1 MSRIK
6 VLHVLDKID
15 INSGVSSV
23 VLNYYTHIDKN
34 KIQFDFVVHREVENV
49 LEKDLRKKGA
59 HIYQMPSYSIKN
71 FLTYEKEFLEIIQK
85 SHCQIVH
92 CHVPHE
98 AFFCL
103 KVAKKAGIASRIIH
117 SHNSYGADSFKKNI
131 RNFLLSRLGKYYAN
145 MIFACSDKALFYL
158 VGKGKRKSQRI
169 FRINNAVDSKR
180 FLADKKLRQEM
191 RRTLQLEGKFVLGHV
206 GRFAPQKNH
215 KFLVDVLEGLSKRR
229 MNTVL
234 LLIGTGELK
243 EEIVEY
249 VKQKQMEDRVY
260 FIENIFSIE
269 DYFQCMDIF
278 LLPSFYEGLPV
289 VAVEAQAA
297 GLPCLLSNT
306 ISKMIS
312 LTKETKQLSIK
323 EIEPWVLACL
333 EYQIEEVHE
342 DTRRQIKRAGYDIET
357 ESKRLEK
364 IYQDILRKNEKS
376 TDFNVHL

>member
-1 MSRIK
+1 MNKIK
-6 VLHVLDKID
+6 VLHVMDRID

-23 VLNYYTHIDKN
+23 VLNYYTHIDKS

-49 LEKDLRKKGA
+49 LEKELRENGA
-59 HIYQMPSYSIKN
+59 HIYQMPSYSVKS

-103 KVAKKAGIASRIIH
+103 KAAKKAGISSRIIH
-117 SHNSYGADSFKKNI
+117 SHNSFGADSFKKNI
-131 RNFLLSRLGKYYAN
+131 RNVILSRLGKYYAN
-145 MIFACSDKALFYL
+145 IIFACSDKALCYL
-158 VGKGKRKSQRI
+158 GEKGKSQRV

-191 RRTLQLEGKFVLGHV
+191 RKKLQLEGKFVLGHV
-206 GRFAPQKNH
+206 GRFVPQKNH
-215 KFLVDVLEGLSKRR
+215 KFLVDVLEGISKRR
-229 MNTVL
+229 ANTVL

-243 EEIVEY
+243 EEIIEY
-249 VKQKQMEDRVY
+249 VRRKQMEDRVY

-297 GLPCLLSNT
+297 GLPCLLSDT
-306 ISKMIS
+306 ISKMVS
-312 LTKETKQLSIK
+312 LTKETKQISIK

-376 TDFNVHL
+376 TDLNVHL

>member
-1 MSRIK
+1 MNKIK
-6 VLHVLDKID
+6 VLHVMDRID

-23 VLNYYTHIDKN
+23 VLNYYTHIDKS

-49 LEKDLRKKGA
+49 LEKELRENGA
-59 HIYQMPSYSIKN
+59 HIYQMPSYSVKN
-71 FLTYEKEFLEIIQK
+71 FLTYEKEFLEIVQK

-103 KVAKKAGIASRIIH
+103 KAAKKAGISSRIIH
-117 SHNSYGADSFKKNI
+117 SHNSFGADSFKKNI
-131 RNFLLSRLGKYYAN
+131 RNVILSRLGKYYAN
-145 MIFACSDKALFYL
+145 IIFACSDKALCYL
-158 VGKGKRKSQRI
+158 GEKGKSQRI
-169 FRINNAVDSKR
+169 FRINNAIDSKR

-191 RRTLQLEGKFVLGHV
+191 RKKLQLEGKFVLGHV
-206 GRFAPQKNH
+206 GRFVPQKNH
-215 KFLVDVLEGLSKRR
+215 KFLVDVLEGISKRR
-229 MNTVL
+229 ANTVL

-243 EEIVEY
+243 EEIIEY
-249 VKQKQMEDRVY
+249 VRRKQMEDRVY

-297 GLPCLLSNT
+297 GLPCLLSDT
-306 ISKMIS
+306 ISKMVS
-312 LTKETKQLSIK
+312 LTKETKQISIK

-376 TDFNVHL
+376 TDLNVHL

>member
-1 MSRIK
+1 MNKIK
-6 VLHVLDKID
+6 VLHVMDRID

-23 VLNYYTHIDKN
+23 VLNYYTHIDKS

-49 LEKDLRKKGA
+49 LEKELRENGA
-59 HIYQMPSYSIKN
+59 HIYQMPSYSVKS

-103 KVAKKAGIASRIIH
+103 KAAKKAGISSRIIH
-117 SHNSYGADSFKKNI
+117 SHNSFGADSFKKNI
-131 RNFLLSRLGKYYAN
+131 RNVILSRLGKYYAN
-145 MIFACSDKALFYL
+145 IIFACSDKALCYL
-158 VGKGKRKSQRI
+158 GEKGKSQRV

-191 RRTLQLEGKFVLGHV
+191 RKKLQLEEKFVLGHV
-206 GRFAPQKNH
+206 GRFVPQKNH
-215 KFLVDVLEGLSKRR
+215 KFLVDVLEGISKRR
-229 MNTVL
+229 ANVVL

-243 EEIVEY
+243 EEIIEY
-249 VKQKQMEDRVY
+249 VRRKQMEDRVY

-297 GLPCLLSNT
+297 GLPCLLSDT
-306 ISKMIS
+306 ISKMVS
-312 LTKETKQLSIK
+312 LTKETKQISIK

-376 TDFNVHL
+376 TDLNVHL

>member
-1 MSRIK
+1 M
-6 VLHVLDKID
+6 
-15 INSGVSSV
+15 
-23 VLNYYTHIDKN
+23 
-34 KIQFDFVVHREVENV
+34 
-49 LEKDLRKKGA
+49 
-59 HIYQMPSYSIKN
+59 
-71 FLTYEKEFLEIIQK
+71 
-85 SHCQIVH
+85 
-92 CHVPHE
+92 PHE

-103 KVAKKAGIASRIIH
+103 KAAKKAGISSRIIH
-117 SHNSYGADSFKKNI
+117 SHNSFGADSFKKNI
-131 RNFLLSRLGKYYAN
+131 RNVILSRLGKYYAN
-145 MIFACSDKALFYL
+145 IIFACSDKALCYL
-158 VGKGKRKSQRI
+158 GEKGKSQRV

-191 RRTLQLEGKFVLGHV
+191 RKKLQLEGKFVLGHV
-206 GRFAPQKNH
+206 GRFVPQKNH
-215 KFLVDVLEGLSKRR
+215 KFLVDVLEGISKRR
-229 MNTVL
+229 ANTVL

-243 EEIVEY
+243 EEIIEY
-249 VKQKQMEDRVY
+249 VRRKQMEDRVY

-297 GLPCLLSNT
+297 GLPCLLSDT
-306 ISKMIS
+306 ISKMVS
-312 LTKETKQLSIK
+312 LTKETKQISIK

-376 TDFNVHL
+376 TDLNVHL